1 MLYIDLWELY
11 IYCVIL
17 MRLILIFVGVLEDSD
32 VYNGENCGVVFFF
45 GFSIG
50 MIFSFCSLW
59 LFFF

>member
-1 MLYIDLWELY
+1 MGFV
-11 IYCVIL
+11 YCVIL
-17 MRLILIFVGVLEDSD
+17 MRLILIFVGILEDSD